1 MTHNPPAATAHTAA
15 EPAAEP
21 AGDRGDRA
29 ATQPLCASQGPS
41 TPDPETQR

>member
-15 EPAAEP
+15 EPA
-21 AGDRGDRA
+21 GDRGDRA
-29 ATQPLCASQGPS
+29 TTQPLCASQGPS